1 MDLELLKSTPTGPG
15 TWRMNPLL
23 IELESFQTLLYEC
36 LDQLRQDFEGNQTMD
51 KQAKWDTIKHTIYLL
66 ANS

>member
-36 LDQLRQDFEGNQTMD
+36 LDQLRQDFEGNQTGAN
-51 KQAKWDTIKHTIYLL
+51 KQNGTQSSIPYIY
-66 ANS
+66 